1 MFYIGWQTFA
11 SQPVD
16 AETLNQDLALGDMD
30 TGAGVGGDTGVHGGA
45 ARSEPAGLSL
55 SDTEIMRSMDGLAC
69 SVRGY
74 VCIYVR
80 EGERERERERERE
93 NMIYAHQSMCVY
105 NIRAYIHTCVCVS
118 VCK

>member
-1 MFYIGWQTFA
+1 
-11 SQPVD
+11 
-16 AETLNQDLALGDMD
+16 MD

-74 VCIYVR
+74 VCMCIRVCVC
-80 EGERERERERERE
+80 EREREREREGLCERL
-93 NMIYAHQSMCVY
+93 IYAHTYTPMCVC
-105 NIRAYIHTCVCVS
+105 R
-118 VCK
+118 